1 MISLGKPKFRL
12 GWNPGGTAVIK
23 VQRGF
28 MTLQLKARE
37 VCVAKKKN
45 GAKKAEGEMA
55 AVKDVFAALEPLNP
69 IQRGRVLASVQALFE
84 IPRAGLLEKAA
95 EDAEAKQ
102 TDGRAKS
109 RSTSGRKPKNLRKP
123 TNRRK
128 SPAGAQSRKSAG
140 RKKATS
146 RS

>member
-1 MISLGKPKFRL
+1 M
-12 GWNPGGTAVIK
+12 
-23 VQRGF
+23 
-28 MTLQLKARE
+28 
-37 VCVAKKKN
+37 AKKKN

-55 AVKDVFAALEPLNP
+55 AVKDVFGALEPLNP
-69 IQRGRVLASVQALFE
+69 IQRGRVLASVQALLE

-102 TDGRAKS
+102 TDGKEKS
-109 RSTSGRKPKNLRKP
+109 RSTSGRKPNNLRKP
-123 TNRRK
+123 TSGRKSTNRRK
-128 SPAGAQSRKSAG
+128 SPTGAQSRKSAG

>member
-1 MISLGKPKFRL
+1 M
-12 GWNPGGTAVIK
+12 
-23 VQRGF
+23 
-28 MTLQLKARE
+28 
-37 VCVAKKKN
+37 AKKKN

-55 AVKDVFAALEPLNP
+55 AVKDVFGALEPLNP
-69 IQRGRVLASVQALFE
+69 IQRGRVLASVQALLE

-102 TDGRAKS
+102 TDGRGKS
-109 RSTSGRKPKNLRKP
+109 RSTSGRKPN
-123 TNRRK
+123 NRRK
-128 SPAGAQSRKSAG
+128 SASGRKSTSGRKSASGRKSTTEAQSRKSAG

>member
-1 MISLGKPKFRL
+1 M
-12 GWNPGGTAVIK
+12 
-23 VQRGF
+23 
-28 MTLQLKARE
+28 
-37 VCVAKKKN
+37 AKKKN

-55 AVKDVFAALEPLNP
+55 AVKDVFGALEPLNP
-69 IQRGRVLASVQALFE
+69 SQRGRVLASVQALLE

-109 RSTSGRKPKNLRKP
+109 KPTSGRKPKNSRKATSARKS

-128 SPAGAQSRKSAG
+128 SGSRSRKSAG